1 MAVLDSGTTP
11 AAKPP
16 MTFAVR
22 ETGSLV
28 EKEAA
33 DKIRIS
39 DLEPRS
45 MAPLLRDPN
54 PFVRLK
60 ALTIIVQIQRKAAP
74 SGPGYWDR
82 RLRTRSY
89 PSGGLQSA

>member
-1 MAVLDSGTTP
+1 VAVLDSGTTP

-45 MAPLLRDPN
+45 MPPYSAIRIPS
-54 PFVRLK
+54 FV
-60 ALTIIVQIQRKAAP
+60 
-74 SGPGYWDR
+74 SR
-82 RLRTRSY
+82 RL
-89 PSGGLQSA
+89 L